1 MKSQGSDV
9 FLGRKCCFVFLAS
22 SKQREKNQR
31 WHDTNVFRYRNLKH
45 QPNAQPKLI
54 RFVAL
59 KLKHFKVTIFLKNLK
74 YKYIFKK
81 IIIYH
86 NKMEIISLYVN
97 IFISKSKFLFQF
109 RSYRIRYLICFL
121 RYPINPCLLVY
132 ARSRYCLPD
141 WIYLQQN
148 RTFIKYTT
156 EKKNT

>member
-1 MKSQGSDV
+1 
-9 FLGRKCCFVFLAS
+9 
-22 SKQREKNQR
+22 
-31 WHDTNVFRYRNLKH
+31 
-45 QPNAQPKLI
+45 
-54 RFVAL
+54 
-59 KLKHFKVTIFLKNLK
+59 
-74 YKYIFKK
+74 
-81 IIIYH
+81 
-86 NKMEIISLYVN
+86 MEIISLYLN

-156 EKKNT
+156 EKKKIRDVYLIQILKIQIELLLLTSKLKHRTFKVKRLATRELMKVYKQILKQEQEEELKRK